1 MATKKQTSVSSDLRT
16 NEKKWSKPLMDA
28 GWTALPSV
36 IIENQR
42 QLALSPLDLNIVLY
56 LASKWWTAEGK
67 PYPSKGIMA
76 KAMDVHPRTIQKHVA
91 ALEGAGYLKREER
104 RSEAGSK
111 TNIYHL
117 DGLIKA
123 ALPFAEEKLAEMK
136 EKADIAKLKQNRRGA
151 PKKVKLRLIKSEE

>member
-1 MATKKQTSVSSDLRT
+1 MAIKKQTGGSTHLST

-42 QLALSPLDLNIVLY
+42 QLDLTPLDLNIILY

-67 PYPSKGIMA
+67 PYPSKGTMA
-76 KAMDVHPRTIQKHVA
+76 KAMNVHPRTIQKHVA
-91 ALEGAGYLKREER
+91 ALEATSYLRREER
-104 RSEAGSK
+104 RTDAGSK

-123 ALPFAEEKLAEMK
+123 AKPFAIEKLAEMK
-136 EKADIAKLKQNRRGA
+136 NKAELARRWQSRRGA
-151 PKKVKLRLIKSEE
+151 PKLRLVKTEE

>member
-1 MATKKQTSVSSDLRT
+1 MAAKKQTDNSVDLRT
-16 NEKKWSKPLMDA
+16 NEKKWTKPLMDA

-42 QLALSPLDLNIVLY
+42 QLGLEPLDINIVVY

-67 PYPSKGIMA
+67 PYPSKSTMA
-76 KAMDVHPRTIQKHVA
+76 KAMNVHPRTIQKHVA
-91 ALEGAGYLKREER
+91 ALEAAGYIRREER
-104 RSEAGSK
+104 RTEAGSR

-123 ALPFAEEKLAEMK
+123 AKPFAEEKLAEIK
-136 EKADIAKLKQNRRGA
+136 EKAAIRKIRQNRRGA
-151 PKKVKLRLIKSEE
+151 PKLRLVKADD

>member
-1 MATKKQTSVSSDLRT
+1 MATKKQTSGSTELRT
-16 NEKKWSKPLMDA
+16 NEKKWSKLLMDA

-42 QLALSPLDLNIVLY
+42 QLDLSPLDVNIVLY

-67 PYPSKGIMA
+67 PFPSKATMA
-76 KAMDVHPRTIQKHVA
+76 KAMNVHPRTIQKHIASLEA
-91 ALEGAGYLKREER
+91 ANYIRREER
-104 RSEAGSK
+104 RAETGSK

-123 ALPFAEEKLAEMK
+123 AKPFAEEKLAEK
-136 EKADIAKLKQNRRGA
+136 KDKAELAKRRQSRRGA
-151 PKKVKLRLIKSEE
+151 PKLRLVKAED

>member
-1 MATKKQTSVSSDLRT
+1 MAAKTQTDSSDLRT
-16 NEKKWSKPLMDA
+16 NEKKWTKPLMDA

-42 QLALSPLDLNIVLY
+42 QLGLNPLDINIIVY

-67 PYPSKGIMA
+67 PYPSKSTMA
-76 KAMDVHPRTIQKHVA
+76 KAMDVHPRTIQKHIA
-91 ALEGAGYLKREER
+91 ALEGAGYIRREER
-104 RSEAGSK
+104 RTETGSR

-123 ALPFAEEKLAEMK
+123 AKPFADEKLAEIK
-136 EKADIAKLKQNRRGA
+136 EKAAIRKIRQNRRGA
-151 PKKVKLRLIKSEE
+151 PKLRLVKDDT